1 MFQYTF
7 GTSVGMEEERG
18 ENTNNNGHVKAI
30 LFNAKKGIRAAM
42 VQRHLTSG
50 FFQSWS
56 QHYFAINNEQ
66 THLGGY
72 CHLEN

>member
-42 VQRHLTSG
+42 VQKKMHHASRKMSLTKVG
-50 FFQSWS
+50 
-56 QHYFAINNEQ
+56 
-66 THLGGY
+66 
-72 CHLEN
+72 

>member
-42 VQRHLTSG
+42 VKWHLTSV
-50 FFQSWS
+50 FQSWS
-56 QHYFAINNEQ
+56 KF
-66 THLGGY
+66 
-72 CHLEN
+72 